1 MRAPR
6 VYLQTQNAHGSWVT
20 PRDTSGN
27 RLEFTLSRAILHQL
41 SLSPANARLVCCATG
56 KTLATKPTL
65 RTDRLRLAHPL
76 PAEPA
81 PQPRPVIRKRNP
93 DGFAPVVI
101 AKPKNHVGSWYAP
114 IMMR

>member
-1 MRAPR
+1 MTAPR

-20 PRDTSGN
+20 PRDASGK
-27 RLEFTLSRAILHQL
+27 RLEFTLSRATLHQL

-65 RTDRLRLAHPL
+65 RTDRLRLANPL

-81 PQPRPVIRKRNP
+81 PQPRPVILKRSAGHHTP
-93 DGFAPVVI
+93 IVI
-101 AKPKNHVGSWYAP
+101 AANKNHVRSWYAP
-114 IMMR
+114 VVMR